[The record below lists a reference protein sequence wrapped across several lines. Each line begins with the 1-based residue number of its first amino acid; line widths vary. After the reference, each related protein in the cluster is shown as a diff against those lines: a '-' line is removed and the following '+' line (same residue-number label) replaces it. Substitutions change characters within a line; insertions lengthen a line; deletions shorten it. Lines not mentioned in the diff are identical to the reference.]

1 MRRYENPVGLSRPLW
16 RGLDYGPALVV
27 LDAADSAPAEL
38 PASWRPLAQRFQI
51 AWCAVPSGEE
61 ALRAI
66 EDVVESLAERFAHT
80 HVVARTSV
88 GDAAARVVAEFP
100 DVRTVMLVG
109 SGRMPEQTGV
119 RTVRLG
125 GSDLGERSVVRDV
138 ESVVDTKRVS
148 PGQRVHG
155 VDQVPTV

>member
-1 MRRYENPVGLSRPLW
+1 MTPPLL

-51 AWCAVPSGEE
+51 AWCAVPAGARAQS
-61 ALRAI
+61 AI
-66 EDVVESLAERFAHT
+66 EDVVESLADRYAHT

-88 GDAAARVVAEFP
+88 GEAAARVVAEFP
-100 DVRTVMLVG
+100 DAVRTVMLVG

-119 RTVRLG
+119 RTVRIG

-138 ESVVDTKRVS
+138 ESVVDTKRTS
-148 PGQRVHG
+148 AGQRVHG
-155 VDQVPTV
+155 VEQVRTV